1 MTFCLTV
8 MMLYVA
14 LKLYFQQNTQTVYN
28 FTGFLNDCQFN
39 LSLFKFQDF
48 NKGKMQNIEDSL
60 ESLVSRRLIYD
71 FEKSRK
77 RNTNAKSWSRFG
89 SSLKSQRIVL
99 LTRLWSI
106 ASMIFK
112 RSGKWFCNIIY
123 KKMLS
128 HEGLSM
134 SNIFSFPKIAL
145 NCLLLYLVI
154 KQYLGLVIPLSRAAF

>member
-77 RNTNAKSWSRFG
+77 RNTNAKS
-89 SSLKSQRIVL
+89 
-99 LTRLWSI
+99 
-106 ASMIFK
+106 
-112 RSGKWFCNIIY
+112 
-123 KKMLS
+123 
-128 HEGLSM
+128 
-134 SNIFSFPKIAL
+134 
-145 NCLLLYLVI
+145 
-154 KQYLGLVIPLSRAAF
+154 